1 MRREYGDILYITSA
15 HEWNK
20 PSSQRGCKNGMKM
33 KVIFEDRK
41 VLPVVTDEAIGD
53 IDLSAS
59 DTVQDLTAS
68 IGHLSRILILSQYAT
83 ENRIRSE
90 GISYTL
96 C

>member
-1 MRREYGDILYITSA
+1 
-15 HEWNK
+15 
-20 PSSQRGCKNGMKM
+20 MKM

-90 GISYTL
+90 GI
-96 C
+96 